1 MRADIMAWLRTLL
14 QKQKKNDYKPSNDEI
29 SFARNTTEPCQ
40 ACCDYLAYVKE
51 AVDEG
56 LSGKNAEAY
65 LTEVGVAFHR
75 YVQHQESGVTLADTG
90 EACSS
95 TITSASLSTRQVA
108 SCSQSQF
115 HRRPIALRTA
125 DTS

>member
-1 MRADIMAWLRTLL
+1 MAWLRTLL

-40 ACCDYLAYVKE
+40 ACCDYLANVKE

-75 YVQHQESGVTLADTG
+75 YIRTRVRMQRVVL
-90 EACSS
+90 
-95 TITSASLSTRQVA
+95 TSAQSSPRPLQALPRQPD
-108 SCSQSQF
+108 
-115 HRRPIALRTA
+115 RRPHAHQVGLPG
-125 DTS
+125 SL